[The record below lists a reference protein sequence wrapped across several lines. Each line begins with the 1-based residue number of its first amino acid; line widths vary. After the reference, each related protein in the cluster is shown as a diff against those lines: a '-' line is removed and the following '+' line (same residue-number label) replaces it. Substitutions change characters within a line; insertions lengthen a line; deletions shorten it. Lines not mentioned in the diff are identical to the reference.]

1 MRVGSLSNALQFSS
15 SGLAAERFR
24 MDTISSNIANANTV
38 AKPGEDGYHRRSV
51 VLNAT
56 DFGVQI
62 QSIMEDRERPCL
74 TKIDRNNPMADKNG
88 VVTMSNVDP
97 TMEMVDMIG
106 ASRAYEANIAAFN
119 TVKGMMTSALQIGKY

>member
-1 MRVGSLSNALQFSS
+1 
-15 SGLAAERFR
+15 
-24 MDTISSNIANANTV
+24 
-38 AKPGEDGYHRRSV
+38 
-51 VLNAT
+51 
-56 DFGVQI
+56 
-62 QSIMEDRERPCL
+62 MEDRERPCL

-119 TVKGMMTSALQIGKY
+119 TVKGMMTSALQIGKA